1 MTMYPTAAGV
11 PEPIRSAIQGLWR
24 RPTLPEDRTF
34 ASGAFRLLENN
45 CRSIYQAL
53 NGSRLERPT
62 PTIVRPNELRRA
74 LRNFFRWKGA
84 PWYGGQ
90 VPNIEETSVSLHRTF
105 LCNSV
110 NRVHLVPLDR
120 LCLEEHS
127 SGRSRPVTS
136 VHFGENEIVHLT
148 REAVARR
155 VPVTALQRF
164 GPRYEFPT
172 DELDGFYW
180 LVTTETEE
188 AGPIYRR
195 TSLNFLNMNV
205 SEIGTEELFRPT
217 HPKSAEDALFVLLL
231 TFLKGPGK
239 APWQP
244 FGVPWVFSFTDDL
257 FSDPTLPPDARALS
271 RSIDGDPE
279 NEFVEVPDRSGFFEM
294 GSMESEALQERW
306 RQLRDVS
313 AREAPSLHP
322 LSKYFFVKALGEDGI
337 DQIISNISCLEAALM
352 LEEHAGRKKLKE
364 RYARLVGDD
373 DARAWINSAYGL
385 RDDYLHSLGDPNKKL
400 TWKDQARVRWAVAKA
415 VDKFLDCS
423 SRHLDL
429 DRTAL
434 LKLLVKETL
443 L

>member
-1 MTMYPTAAGV
+1 MTTYPTTASV

-24 RPTLPEDRTF
+24 RPTLPEDGAL

-62 PTIVRPNELRRA
+62 SSVVRPNELRRA
-74 LRNFFRWKGA
+74 LQNFFRWNGA
-84 PWYGGQ
+84 PWYEGH

-110 NRVHLVPLDR
+110 KRVHLVPLDR
-120 LCLEEHS
+120 LFLEEHS

-148 REAVARR
+148 RQALAQR

-180 LVTTETEE
+180 LVATEIEE
-188 AGPIYRR
+188 TGPIYRR
-195 TSLNFLNMNV
+195 TWLNFLNMNV

-231 TFLKGPGK
+231 TFLKGPRE

-244 FGVPWVFSFTDDL
+244 FGVPWMFSFTDDV

-271 RSIDGDPE
+271 RSIVGNPE
-279 NEFVEVPDRSGFFEM
+279 DEFEVPDCSESFEM
-294 GSMESEALQERW
+294 GSKESDSLQERW

-313 AREAPSLHP
+313 ARGAPSLHP
-322 LSKYFFVKALGEDGI
+322 LSKYFFVKALGERGI
-337 DQIISNISCLEAALM
+337 DQIISDISCLEATLM
-352 LEEHAGRKKLKE
+352 LKGEHKGRRELKE
-364 RYARLVGDD
+364 RYARLVGND
-373 DARAWINSAYGL
+373 DAGGWINSAYRL
-385 RDDYLHSLGDPNKKL
+385 RDDYLHSFGDPKKKL
-400 TWKDQARVRWAVAKA
+400 TWKDLARVRWAVAKA

-434 LKLLVKETL
+434 LKRLSKKPH
-443 L
+443 

>member
-1 MTMYPTAAGV
+1 MYSRAAGV

-24 RPTLPEDRTF
+24 RPTLPEGRTL

-45 CRSIYQAL
+45 CRSIYRAL
-53 NGSRLERPT
+53 NGSRLEGPT
-62 PTIVRPNELRRA
+62 SIMVRPSELRRA
-74 LRNFFRWKGA
+74 LQNFFRWNGA
-84 PWYGGQ
+84 PWYEGH

-110 NRVHLVPLDR
+110 NRVYLVPLDR
-120 LCLEEHS
+120 LCLEKHS

-136 VHFGENEIVHLT
+136 VQFGENEIVHLT
-148 REAVARR
+148 REALARR
-155 VPVTALQRF
+155 VPVTAVQRF

-180 LVTTETEE
+180 LATTEIEE

-195 TSLNFLNMNV
+195 TWLNFLNMNV

-217 HPKSAEDALFVLLL
+217 HPTLAEDALFILLL
-231 TFLKGPGK
+231 TFLKGPRE

-244 FGVPWVFSFTDDL
+244 FGVPWMFSFTDDL

-271 RSIDGDPE
+271 RSIVGDPE
-279 NEFVEVPDRSGFFEM
+279 NEFEVPDCSESFEM
-294 GSMESEALQERW
+294 GSKESDSLQKRW

-322 LSKYFFVKALGEDGI
+322 LSKYFFVKALGERGI
-337 DQIISNISCLEAALM
+337 DQIISDTSCLEATLM
-352 LEEHAGRKKLKE
+352 LKRDRNRKELKQ
-364 RYARLVGDD
+364 RYATLVGND
-373 DARAWINSAYGL
+373 DAHRWINSAYRL
-385 RDDYLHSLGDPNKKL
+385 RDDYLHSLGDPKKRL
-400 TWKDQARVRWAVAKA
+400 TWEDLARVRWAVAKA

-423 SRHLDL
+423 SRHPDL

-434 LKLLVKETL
+434 LKRLSKKPY
-443 L
+443 

>member
-1 MTMYPTAAGV
+1 MTTYPTAAGV

-24 RPTLPEDRTF
+24 HPTLGEDSAL

-45 CRSIYQAL
+45 CQSIYQAF
-53 NGSRLERPT
+53 NGSRLERPVST
-62 PTIVRPNELRRA
+62 TIGPNELGRA
-74 LRNFFRWKGA
+74 LKNFFRWNGA
-84 PWYGGQ
+84 PWYEGHL
-90 VPNIEETSVSLHRTF
+90 PNVEETSASLHRTF
-105 LCNSV
+105 LCSSV
-110 NRVHLVPLDR
+110 KRVHLVPLDR
-120 LCLEEHS
+120 LCLEERS

-136 VHFGENEIVHLT
+136 VHFGGNEIVHLT
-148 REAVARR
+148 QEALAPR

-180 LVTTETEE
+180 LVTTEIEE

-195 TSLNFLNMNV
+195 TWLNFLHRNV

-217 HPKSAEDALFVLLL
+217 HPKSVEDALFVLLL
-231 TFLKGPGK
+231 TFLKGPGE

-244 FGVPWVFSFTDDL
+244 FGVPWTFSFTDDL

-271 RSIDGDPE
+271 RSIDGDPD
-279 NEFVEVPDRSGFFEM
+279 NEFVEVPDRSGSFEM
-294 GSMESEALQERW
+294 RSMESDALQERW

-337 DQIISNISCLEAALM
+337 DQVISNISCLEAALM
-352 LEEHAGRKKLKE
+352 LNERAGRKKLEE

-385 RDDYLHSLGDPNKKL
+385 RDDYLHSLGDPKKKL
-400 TWKDQARVRWAVAKA
+400 TWKDLARVRWAVAKA
-415 VDKFLDCS
+415 VDKFLDCG

-429 DRTAL
+429 DRTGL
-434 LKLLVKETL
+434 LKRLSKKTH
-443 L
+443 